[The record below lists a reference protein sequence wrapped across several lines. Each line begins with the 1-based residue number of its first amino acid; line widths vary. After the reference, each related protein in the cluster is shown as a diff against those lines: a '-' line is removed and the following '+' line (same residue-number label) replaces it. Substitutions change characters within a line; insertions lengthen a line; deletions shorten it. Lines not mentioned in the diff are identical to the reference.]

1 MKRHGKEGARQ
12 RKEAPRRQ
20 LSGILGGEGGGQH
33 HWIRGG
39 GDKEAVGR

>member
-1 MKRHGKEGARQ
+1 MEKRVPGRGKRPHGGSM
-12 RKEAPRRQ
+12 
-20 LSGILGGEGGGQH
+20 SGILRGEGGGQH